1 MKFKQRL
8 KARGYP
14 ENIIERYLT
23 GVNFASR
30 QSALTLT
37 QKPKDQE
44 RLLPFVTM
52 YHLNIKQIL
61 MEHWSLIHN
70 HPLLKTVFTK
80 PPIISYKREN
90 PLKKCLRKQKYNLK
104 VIMRRDHKSYIGYP
118 SRSVFTF
125 IPQKECATC
134 TTAWLQLTT
143 TISLPPSVNKKQ

>member
-1 MKFKQRL
+1 MPLDNRPLHLHKSQKIRNVYCLLSQC
-8 KARGYP
+8 
-14 ENIIERYLT
+14 T
-23 GVNFASR
+23 
-30 QSALTLT
+30 TL
-37 QKPKDQE
+37 
-44 RLLPFVTM
+44 
-52 YHLNIKQIL
+52 KQIL

-143 TISLPPSVNKKQ
+143 TISLPPSVKKKQ